1 MEITIKAVTA
11 IRLTEVLEFGLDE
24 DDIAEGEEPYY
35 RTLTIETDTGT
46 LSLDLEALT
55 REALQIATES

>member
-1 MEITIKAVTA
+1 VEITISAVTA
-11 IRLTEVLEFGLDE
+11 IRLTDVLEFGLDE

-46 LSLDLEALT
+46 LAIDLEAVT
-55 REALQIATES
+55 RDALQIVTES